1 MLSRIAKKCAGLP
14 GNRYSFLFSSL
25 RRYSG
30 IDLEKPCQELNFID
44 GRRQNPVSSEG
55 EHEIY
60 IMEPATG
67 RILCETH
74 GSGKPEVD
82 RAVQSA
88 KDAFNSWSAMSGM
101 ERGKILREAATII
114 RSRVKDLATVEVT
127 DNGKPFHEAV
137 WDIEGCADVIDYY
150 AGLAPTISGKHI
162 QLPNGNFAY
171 TRREPLGVVAGI
183 GAWNYPFQICTWKS
197 TPALACGNT
206 IVFKPSPLTP
216 LTAILIAEIFTEAGL
231 PNGALNI
238 VQGGASTGHLL
249 SSHPDVDKVSFTGSV
264 PTGKKV
270 MADASTGI
278 KHVTLELGG
287 KSPLLV
293 FSDAD
298 LENAVKGAMM
308 ANFLTQGEVCSN
320 GTRVFVEKSIL
331 DDFLTK
337 LVERTKKIR
346 VGDPMNPDTQMGAL
360 ISEEHLHK
368 VLEYVRIGREQGAKV
383 LCGGERV
390 RLDDHRLAN
399 GFYMSPCVMTDCTD
413 DMTVVKEEIF
423 GPVMTVLSFDS
434 EEEAIAR
441 ANDTEFGLSAGVF
454 TRDLARA
461 HRVIS
466 KLQAGSCW
474 INNYNMTP
482 VEVPFGGYKMSGV
495 GRELGEDTIDY
506 YTQVKS
512 VYVEMGDVESPF

>member
-1 MLSRIAKKCAGLP
+1 MFSRAAKTCSLRP
-14 GNRYSFLFSSL
+14 GSRYSLLINSI
-25 RRYSG
+25 RRFSG
-30 IDLEKPCQELNFID
+30 IDLEKPCQALNFID
-44 GRRQNPVSSEG
+44 GHRQNPVSNEDES
-55 EHEIY
+55 EIY

-67 RILCETH
+67 RILCETQ
-74 GSGKPEVD
+74 GSGKLEVD

-88 KDAFNSWSAMSGM
+88 RDAFSTWSVMSGM
-101 ERGKILREAATII
+101 ERGKVLRNAANII

-127 DNGKPFHEAV
+127 DNGKPLHEAV

-216 LTAILIAEIFTEAGL
+216 LTAVLIAEIFTEAGL
-231 PNGALNI
+231 PSGALNI
-238 VQGGASTGHLL
+238 VQGGGVAGHLL
-249 SSHPDVDKVSFTGSV
+249 SSHPGVDKVSFTGSV

-270 MADASTGI
+270 MADASASV

-293 FSDAD
+293 FADAD

-331 DDFLTK
+331 NEFLDK

-360 ISEEHLHK
+360 ISEEHLKK
-368 VLEYVRIGREQGAKV
+368 VLEYVKIGREEGAKV
-383 LCGGERV
+383 LCGGERLK
-390 RLDDHRLAN
+390 LDDQRLAN
-399 GFYMSPCVMTDCTD
+399 GFYMSPCVMSDCSD

-423 GPVMTVLSFDS
+423 GPVMTVLSFDA
-434 EEEAIAR
+434 EEDAIAR
-441 ANDTEFGLSAGVF
+441 ANDTQFGLSAGVF
-454 TRDLARA
+454 TRDLTRA

-474 INNYNMTP
+474 INNYNLTP
-482 VEVPFGGYKMSGV
+482 VEVPFGGYKLSGV
-495 GRELGEDTIDY
+495 GRELGEDTVDY

>member
-1 MLSRIAKKCAGLP
+1 MLARVANTCALRSRSQ
-14 GNRYSFLFSSL
+14 YSLLIRSV
-25 RRYSG
+25 RRLSG
-30 IDLEKPCQELNFID
+30 IDLSKPCLELNFVD
-44 GRRQNPVSSEG
+44 GHRVTPASNEDES
-55 EHEIY
+55 EIY

-67 RILCETH
+67 KIRCETQ
-74 GSGKPEVD
+74 GSGKLEVD

-88 KDAFNSWSAMSGM
+88 REAFSSWSVMSGM
-101 ERGKILREAATII
+101 ERGKILREAAKII
-114 RSRVKDLATVEVT
+114 RARVKDLATVEVT
-127 DNGKPFHEAV
+127 DNGKPFREAV

-216 LTAILIAEIFTEAGL
+216 LTAVLIAEIFSEAGL
-231 PNGALNI
+231 PDGALNI
-238 VQGGASTGHLL
+238 VQGGGVTGHLL
-249 SSHPDVDKVSFTGSV
+249 SSHPGVDKVSFTGSV

-270 MADASTGI
+270 MADASTGV

-287 KSPLLV
+287 KSPLLI
-293 FSDAD
+293 FGDAD

-331 DDFLTK
+331 NEFLDK
-337 LVERTKKIR
+337 LVERTKNIK
-346 VGDPMNPDTQMGAL
+346 VGDPMDPDTQMGAL
-360 ISEEHLHK
+360 ISEEHLLK
-368 VLEYVRIGREQGAKV
+368 VLEYVNIGRNEGAKI
-383 LCGGERV
+383 LCGGERLK
-390 RLDDHRLAN
+390 LDDARLAN
-399 GFYMSPCVMTDCTD
+399 GFFMSPCVMTDCSD

-423 GPVMTVLSFDS
+423 GPVMTVLSFDT
-434 EEEAIAR
+434 EEEAVAR
-441 ANDTEFGLSAGVF
+441 ANDTQFGLSAGVF
-454 TRDLARA
+454 TRDLTRA
-461 HRVIS
+461 HRVIAN
-466 KLQAGSCW
+466 LQAGSCW
-474 INNYNMTP
+474 INNYNLTP

-495 GRELGEDTIDY
+495 GRELGEDTIEY

>member
-1 MLSRIAKKCAGLP
+1 MLSNVTINFPACHFRQF
-14 GNRYSFLFSSL
+14 SFLVCAIRKF
-25 RRYSG
+25 SG
-30 IDLEKPCQELNFID
+30 IDNKTCQALNFID
-44 GRRQNPVSSEG
+44 GRRVEPASNEDEG
-55 EHEIY
+55 KIC
-60 IMEPATG
+60 IMEPASG
-67 RILCETH
+67 KILCETQ

-82 RAVQSA
+82 KAVQSA
-88 KDAFNSWSAMSGM
+88 RKALISWSAMSGM
-101 ERGKILREAATII
+101 ERGKILREAAKII
-114 RSRVKDLATVEVT
+114 RARVNELATVEVA

-150 AGLAPTISGKHI
+150 SGLAPTISGKHI
-162 QLPNGNFAY
+162 QLPNANFAY

-216 LTAILIAEIFTEAGL
+216 LTAVLIAEIFFEAGL
-231 PNGALNI
+231 PSGALNI
-238 VQGGASTGHLL
+238 VQGGGVTGHLL
-249 SSHPDVDKVSFTGSV
+249 SSHPGVDKVSFTGSV

-270 MADASTGI
+270 MADASCGV

-287 KSPLLV
+287 KSPLLI
-293 FSDAD
+293 FADAD
-298 LENAVKGAMM
+298 MENAVKGAMM

-331 DDFLTK
+331 NIFLDK
-337 LVERTKKIR
+337 LVERTKRIK
-346 VGDPMNPDTQMGAL
+346 VGDPMDPSTQMGAL
-360 ISEEHLHK
+360 ISDHHLEK
-368 VLEYVRIGREQGAKV
+368 VLEFVEVGRKEGAKV
-383 LCGGERV
+383 LCGGERLK
-390 RLDDHRLAN
+390 LDDPRLVN
-399 GFYMSPCVMTDCTD
+399 GFFMSPCVMSDCSD

-423 GPVMTVLSFDS
+423 GPVMTVLSFDT
-434 EEEAIAR
+434 EEEAISR
-441 ANDTEFGLSAGVF
+441 ANSTDFGLSAGVF
-454 TRDLARA
+454 TRDLTRA
-461 HRVIS
+461 HRVIAQ
-466 KLQAGSCW
+466 LQAGSCW
-474 INNYNMTP
+474 INNYNLNP

>member
-1 MLSRIAKKCAGLP
+1 MFSILSP
-14 GNRYSFLFSSL
+14 SFAVRTRSRVAFLVSSF
-25 RRYSG
+25 RRLSG
-30 IDLEKPCQELNFID
+30 IDLNKPCQELNFID
-44 GRRQNPVSSEG
+44 GHRVNPASNEEES
-55 EHEIY
+55 EIY
-60 IMEPATG
+60 IVEPATG
-67 RILCETH
+67 RILCETQ

-82 RAVQSA
+82 RAVRSA
-88 KDAFNSWSAMSGM
+88 KKAFNSWSAMSGM
-101 ERGKILREAATII
+101 ERGKVLREAARII
-114 RSRVKDLATVEVT
+114 RAKLKELATVEVT
-127 DNGKPFHEAV
+127 DNGKPFHEAI

-183 GAWNYPFQICTWKS
+183 GAWNYPFQICTWKA

-216 LTAILIAEIFTEAGL
+216 LTAILIAEIFSEAGL

-238 VQGGASTGHLL
+238 IQGGGVTGHLL
-249 SSHPDVDKVSFTGSV
+249 SSHPNVDKVSFTGSV

-270 MADASTGI
+270 MADASGGV

-287 KSPLLV
+287 KSPLLI
-293 FSDAD
+293 FADAD

-320 GTRVFVEKSIL
+320 GTRVFVENTIL
-331 DDFLTK
+331 TDFLEK
-337 LVERTKKIR
+337 LVERTRNII
-346 VGDPMNPDTQMGAL
+346 VGDPMDPSTQMGAM
-360 ISEEHLHK
+360 ISKEHLEK
-368 VLEYVRIGREQGAKV
+368 VLNYVDTGRKEGAKV
-383 LCGGERV
+383 LCGGER
-390 RLDDHRLAN
+390 LKLEDPRLAN
-399 GFYMSPCVMTDCTD
+399 GFFMSPCVMSDCSD

-423 GPVMTVLSFDS
+423 GPVMTVLSFNTED
-434 EEEAIAR
+434 EAISR
-441 ANDTEFGLSAGVF
+441 ANATDFGLSAGVF
-454 TRDLARA
+454 TRDLTRA
-461 HRVIS
+461 HRVIAQ
-466 KLQAGSCW
+466 LQAGSCW
-474 INNYNMTP
+474 INNYNLTP

-495 GRELGEDTIDY
+495 GRELGEDTIEY

>member
-1 MLSRIAKKCAGLP
+1 MLSLVAKKFPTFPSG
-14 GNRYSFLFSSL
+14 RFSFLMSAV
-25 RRYSG
+25 RRLSG
-30 IDLEKPCQELNFID
+30 IDLSKPCQELNFID
-44 GRRQNPVSSEG
+44 GHRINPVSNEDENG
-55 EHEIY
+55 IY

-67 RILCETH
+67 KILCETQ

-82 RAVQSA
+82 RAVESA
-88 KDAFNSWSAMSGM
+88 RKAFNSWSVISGM
-101 ERGKILREAATII
+101 ERGKVLREAAKVI
-114 RSRVKDLATVEVT
+114 RARANDLAAVEVT
-127 DNGKPFHEAV
+127 DNGKPFYEAV

-183 GAWNYPFQICTWKS
+183 GAWNYPFQICTWKA

-216 LTAILIAEIFTEAGL
+216 LTAVLIAEIFSEAGL

-238 VQGGASTGHLL
+238 VQGGGVTGHLL

-270 MADASTGI
+270 MADASTGV

-287 KSPLLV
+287 KSPLLI
-293 FSDAD
+293 FADAD

-320 GTRVFVEKSIL
+320 GTRVFVETSIL
-331 DDFLTK
+331 NEFLDK
-337 LVERTKKIR
+337 LVERTKNIK
-346 VGDPMNPDTQMGAL
+346 VGDPMDPTTQMGAL
-360 ISEEHLHK
+360 ISEEHLMK
-368 VLEYVRIGREQGAKV
+368 VLEYVNIGRDEGAKV
-383 LCGGERV
+383 LCGGERLK
-390 RLDDHRLAN
+390 LDDQRLAN
-399 GFYMSPCVMTDCTD
+399 GFFMSPCVMTDCSD

-434 EEEAIAR
+434 EDEAIAR
-441 ANDTEFGLSAGVF
+441 ANSTHFGLSAGVF
-454 TRDLARA
+454 TRDLSRA
-461 HRVIS
+461 HRVIAQ
-466 KLQAGSCW
+466 LQAGSCW
-474 INNYNMTP
+474 INNYNLTP

-495 GRELGEDTIDY
+495 GRELGEDTIEY

-512 VYVEMGDVESPF
+512 VYVEMGDVEAPF